1 MKQYKHLSAVVALL
15 CSVLLMSACTEQDEI
30 SAVSGKVAPLE
41 ITLKGCG
48 TRTVITGNT
57 LPDGSQ
63 LGIFAVNGGDQIAY
77 ENIFSTYTGKQW
89 TIAETVY
96 LTESEKWIYAY
107 YPYSEKAELNSVSV
121 NTREQVD
128 YLYGYAVDA
137 NNQMTTVNVASPKA
151 NILLKHA
158 MSRVTLHIKKAKA
171 NEKNSVVNSVIL
183 AGVPLSATLDIRNGD
198 MKVANNG
205 DLVINSMLIKL
216 TDEGEN
222 VDILIPPMT
231 NAAWSNMLTLNIDA
245 KYYSVQIP
253 ANEWKAGQQYT
264 YTVEVGDSSLTIS
277 EVSITP
283 WTDNRQDGI
292 EVGDNNY
299 VE

>member
-15 CSVLLMSACTEQDEI
+15 CSALLISACTEQNEMP
-30 SAVSGKVAPLE
+30 AVSGKVTPLE

-57 LPDGSQ
+57 LADGSE
-63 LGIFAVNGGDQIAY
+63 LGIFAVNGDDQIAY

-96 LTESEKWIYAY
+96 LTEAEKWIYAY
-107 YPYSEKAELNSVSV
+107 YPYSEKAKLNSVSV

-137 NNQMTTVNVASPKA
+137 NNKITTVNVAKPQA

-158 MSRVTLHIKKAKA
+158 MSRVTLHIKKAKT
-171 NEKNSVVNSVIL
+171 NEKNSVVNSVML

-198 MKVANNG
+198 MKIVNNG
-205 DLVINSMLIKL
+205 DLVINSMFKL

-231 NAAWSNMLTLNIDA
+231 NAAWSSMLTLNIDA
-245 KYYSVQIP
+245 KYYCVQIP

-277 EVSITP
+277 EASITP